1 MYVSSNGHGG
11 PGKGLGGVGGTDK
24 PDDGYGEH
32 APVLVIFADNV
43 EQFRVSIICGCG
55 REYDY
60 AYADR
65 TSATLKAIS
74 ALSLSTPAAPLD
86 LWASEGDA
94 AEAGEEGE

>member
-1 MYVSSNGHGG
+1 
-11 PGKGLGGVGGTDK
+11 VGGTDK